1 MNTDNLKT
9 ARKNN
14 QMTQKQVSD
23 TLKISPNTY
32 KNYEQG
38 LREPNG
44 DTIVAL
50 AELFNVT
57 TDYLLGR
64 EPLPNPF
71 ADLNLSEDDE
81 KEVME
86 KYMSLPPEVRAM
98 MLDVLIQLGDAAKK
112 RQDSKHD
119 NGE

>member
-9 ARKNN
+9 ARKHN

-81 KEVME
+81 KEVIE
-86 KYMSLPPEVRAM
+86 KYMSLPTEVRAV
-98 MLDVLIQLGDAAKK
+98 MLDVLRQLGSVIRNSNEHK
-112 RQDSKHD
+112 
-119 NGE
+119 

>member
-1 MNTDNLKT
+1 MNTNNLKT

-23 TLKISPNTY
+23 HLKISPNTY

-44 DTIVAL
+44 DMTVKL

-64 EPLPNPF
+64 ESNEE
-71 ADLNLSEDDE
+71 LSRGQ
-81 KEVME
+81 ME
-86 KYMSLPPEVRAM
+86 SEIIETFTDLPPKMRKILLETAEKLVEA
-98 MLDVLIQLGDAAKK
+98 
-112 RQDSKHD
+112 SKESND
-119 NGE
+119 E